1 MMNCEK
7 ETIISFTEE
16 RDELADVYTCNE
28 GLKNRLEYLLLQHP
42 GKVMWHPRQYA
53 DSHGARYLVAREW
66 VLRAVKK
73 VGPKRGVSD
82 AQREHLKSAT
92 EKAKEARR
100 RAKEGL

>member
-16 RDELADVYTCNE
+16 RDELADIYTCNE
-28 GLKNRLEYLLLQHP
+28 ALKNRLEYLLLQYP

-82 AQREHLKSAT
+82 TQREHLQSMR

>member
-16 RDELADVYTCNE
+16 REELADVYTCNE
-28 GLKNRLEYLLLQHP
+28 ALKNRLEYLLLQYP
-42 GKVMWHPRQYA
+42 DKVMWHPRQYT

-66 VLRAVKK
+66 ILRAVKK

-82 AQREHLKSAT
+82 AQREQLKSAT

-100 RAKEGL
+100 RATEGL